1 MKIVHAFHNY
11 WPVFGGLEK
20 AIKSVAEKLAELNNE
35 VHVITSVL
43 GAEDRPK
50 EEAIGGVYVHRVK
63 ALKSQKSLLRSS
75 KIFAICNDQHH
86 KGEIN
91 L

>member
-11 WPVFGGLEK
+11 WPVFGGLEG

-35 VHVITSVL
+35 VHVITSVF

-50 EEAIGGVYVHRVK
+50 EEAVDGVYVHRVK
-63 ALKSQKSLLRSS
+63 ALRLHFPRV
-75 KIFAICNDQHH
+75 
-86 KGEIN
+86 
-91 L
+91 